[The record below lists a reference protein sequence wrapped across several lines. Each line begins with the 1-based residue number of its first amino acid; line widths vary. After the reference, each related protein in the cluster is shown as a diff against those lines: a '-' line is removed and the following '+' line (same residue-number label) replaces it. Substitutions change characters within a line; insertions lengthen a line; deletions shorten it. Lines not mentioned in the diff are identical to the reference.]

1 MKMPV
6 QVMVMAVIMEETEI
20 LIMEIT
26 ETVIQMAEML
36 MEIVTKVITNGKK
49 FLI

>member
-1 MKMPV
+1 
-6 QVMVMAVIMEETEI
+6 MVMAVIMEETEI

-26 ETVIQMAEML
+26 QTVIQMAETL
-36 MEIVTKVITNGKK
+36 MKIVIKVITNGKK

>member
-1 MKMPV
+1 
-6 QVMVMAVIMEETEI
+6 MVMAVIMEETEI

-26 ETVIQMAEML
+26 ETVIQMAGML
-36 MEIVTKVITNGKK
+36 MEVTIKVIINGKK

>member
-1 MKMPV
+1 MI
-6 QVMVMAVIMEETEI
+6 MAVNMEEMEI

-26 ETVIQMAEML
+26 ETVIQMAGML
-36 MEIVTKVITNGKK
+36 MEATIKVITNGKK

>member
-1 MKMPV
+1 
-6 QVMVMAVIMEETEI
+6 MVMAVIMEETET

-26 ETVIQMAEML
+26 EVVIQMAGML
-36 MEIVTKVITNGKK
+36 MEVTIKVITNGKK

>member
-1 MKMPV
+1 
-6 QVMVMAVIMEETEI
+6 MVMAVIMEETEI

-26 ETVIQMAEML
+26 QTVIQMAEML

>member
-1 MKMPV
+1 
-6 QVMVMAVIMEETEI
+6 MVMAVNMEETEI

-36 MEIVTKVITNGKK
+36 MEIVTKVTTNGKK

>member
-1 MKMPV
+1 
-6 QVMVMAVIMEETEI
+6 MVMAVIMEETEI

-26 ETVIQMAEML
+26 QTVIQMAETL